1 VRSIRLRSSC
11 ALFVIV
17 MGTLM
22 TSSTGRAN
30 SLTSYEWDE
39 PVTLKLASGRRVEG
53 RYRGTLG
60 AASSTSYAERYAA
73 WLDEVGSTSAPALGE
88 TLVVR
93 PGSGEPLRGAFGGFF
108 GGELLLATEDSD
120 SYLIV
125 PISGNDVRRT
135 DEPAMDSDWIAAREL
150 WRSAPTPYSYVI
162 QTEQGTVA
170 VPATAIGSSAAKKTS
185 VGSEGHGGIS
195 GGASSG
201 GGSGG
206 GGGGAVVAGV
216 LVGALVAGLVAYVV
230 AGAVVA
236 SVFSHLLI

>member
-1 VRSIRLRSSC
+1 VRSMRLRSSC

-22 TSSTGRAN
+22 TSSTGRAY

-39 PVTLKLASGRRVEG
+39 PVTLKLAGGRRVEG

-88 TLVVR
+88 TLVVQ

-125 PISGNDVRRT
+125 PISGNDVRRA

-150 WRSAPTPYSYVI
+150 WRSAPTPYSYVV

-170 VPATAIGSSAAKKTS
+170 VPATAIGSSAARGRVRRPTRRAG
-185 VGSEGHGGIS
+185 VPS
-195 GGASSG
+195 GGSRGSLLRARSPSPPGATRRSSARTTPRR
-201 GGSGG
+201 S
-206 GGGGAVVAGV
+206 AA
-216 LVGALVAGLVAYVV
+216 
-230 AGAVVA
+230 
-236 SVFSHLLI
+236 